1 MPGAGSNR
9 INEFGFYTNYYTLS
23 KRNTLEA
30 KIQVICGINGEQ
42 VVFDEELWSGLLD
55 YIMVKEDG
63 LVGVVFKG
71 GIEIALEG

>member
-63 LVGVVFKG
+63 LVIVVFNG